1 MAHRYATIRIDQ
13 RARQISLLSKQRL
26 KFADYLLV
34 GELLTILIPATGRLS
49 VCLRFLQGA
58 LPCISCHV
66 ALRPP
71 RYRRARQAAYCSK
84 GRKRSRGGKRGA
96 IRVSFG

>member
-49 VCLRFLQGA
+49 VCFRFIKGA
-58 LPCISCHV
+58 LPCLSCHV
-66 ALRPP
+66 ALRPR
-71 RYRRARQAAYCSK
+71 RYWHASEAAAVSK
-84 GRKRSRGGKRGA
+84 TAKECDKERSERSSVGK
-96 IRVSFG
+96 